1 MNLNNK
7 DREIQ
12 KLYKA
17 QKLALYWLLGIIYS
31 AFLGL
36 QLGRIQAIADFNYNL
51 HEVMYAPFTIALFV
65 VPVVFIIYIY
75 LLIKYLLERGKQKTN
90 LKTSTQAVLV
100 IASIIV
106 VVSITAHQFREVST
120 GGVFEVEKKLHEDRK
135 YYLVL
140 DDKKVRVSY
149 NEFQLVEVNQQY
161 LISFVWNTRNPNKG
175 QLETIK
181 PLNK

>member
-1 MNLNNK
+1 MILNYTE
-7 DREIQ
+7 RYIE

-17 QKLALYWLLGIIYS
+17 QKLALYWLLGLIYS
-31 AFLGL
+31 GFIGL

-51 HEVMYAPFTIALFV
+51 HEMMYVPFTIALFV
-65 VPVVFIIYIY
+65 VPVVFVIYIY
-75 LLIKYLLERGKQKTN
+75 LLIKYLLERGQQKTN
-90 LKTSTQAVLV
+90 FKTSIQAVLV

-106 VVSITAHQFREVST
+106 IVSITAQQFSEVST

-149 NEFQLVEVNQQY
+149 NEFQLVEENQQY
-161 LISFVWNTRNPNKG
+161 LISFVWNKRTPYKG
-175 QLETIK
+175 QLETIE
-181 PLNK
+181 PLK